1 MNDILPEA
9 SEARKQT
16 IEQMLKQLD
25 KYVVDAINSS
35 ETQREFD
42 FSELLT
48 ADSLAI
54 NNLDKIKQHFENKN
68 IKLRSFMAMTMLLIW
83 GMGGSTHLNHSF
95 MGQKRIGTKPRESS
109 LNGELAK
116 K

>member
-54 NNLDKIKQHFENKN
+54 NNLDKIKQHFENKKYKVE
-68 IKLRSFMAMTMLLIW
+68 IIHGHDDVIDMGYGRKHPFKSFIH
-83 GMGGSTHLNHSF
+83 GPKTHRY
-95 MGQKRIGTKPRESS
+95 KTARVIVKW
-109 LNGELAK
+109 
-116 K
+116 

>member
-54 NNLDKIKQHFENKN
+54 NNLE
-68 IKLRSFMAMTMLLIW
+68 
-83 GMGGSTHLNHSF
+83 
-95 MGQKRIGTKPRESS
+95 
-109 LNGELAK
+109 
-116 K
+116 